1 MLKVIHARIEEIIN
15 LSFKNINFLDTIKE
29 NSYILVFTGNGS
41 KILNNN
47 VIYLEKNFSFIKEMN
62 FYEEN
67 LESICK
73 SIHHF
78 NLKDYMNEVSQIPKK
93 QKNKGFFE
101 KLFDFFS

>member
-1 MLKVIHARIEEIIN
+1 MFKKVTIVGGAGHVGLAFALICI
-15 LSFKNINFLDTIKE
+15 SKNINVHIHDTNKKALALIEKGVLPHKE
-29 NSYILVFTGNGS
+29 KNGS

-78 NLKDYMNEVSQIPKK
+78 NLKDYMNLKY
-93 QKNKGFFE
+93 
-101 KLFDFFS
+101 